1 MQCFQGK
8 SVYKGIA
15 MGPVVVL
22 KKNDYQ
28 VKRTRIE
35 DAEAE
40 AARVDVALKAS
51 QEQLQKLYDKAVKEV
66 GEASAAIFEVH
77 QMMLEDEDYLEAIQN
92 MIRTEQVNAEYAVAV
107 TGDNFAE
114 MFASMDDDYM
124 KARSADIKDISE
136 RLVRNLSGQGDVDL
150 SSIEPSV
157 IVADDLSPSE
167 TVQMDKDKILAFVT
181 VHGSTNSHTA
191 ILARMMNIPALI
203 GVKMDLEELQTG
215 MTAVVDGF
223 GGKVTFEPDEELKA
237 QTEARMQEEEE
248 KLKLLQELKGK
259 ENITLDGRKINI
271 YANIGS
277 VGDIGYVMENDA
289 GGIGLFRSEFLYL
302 GRNDFPTEEEQF
314 QAYKQAV
321 QMMAGKKVIIR
332 TLDIG
337 ADKQVDYFNLGNED
351 NPAMGYRAIRICLKQ
366 PEIFKTQLRALLRAA
381 VYGNLSIMYPM
392 ITSTEE
398 VKRIYEIV
406 AEVEEELKAQEIQY
420 KIPEQ
425 GIMIETPAAAIISD
439 RLAEMVDFFS
449 IGTNDLTQ
457 YTLAIDRQ
465 NEKLDEFY
473 NPHHE
478 ALLRMIQMVVDNAH
492 KCGKWVGICGEL
504 GADPTLT
511 EQFVRMGLDELS
523 VAPSMVLKLRKIV
536 REMKV
541 EE

>member
-22 KKNDYQ
+22 RKNDYQ

-77 QMMLEDEDYLEAIQN
+77 QMMLEDEDYLEAIQS

-203 GVKMDLEELQTG
+203 GVNMNLEELQTG

-392 ITSTEE
+392 ITSAEE

-492 KCGKWVGICGEL
+492 KCGKWAGICGEL
-504 GADPTLT
+504 GADVTLT

>member
-35 DAEAE
+35 DAETE

-406 AEVEEELKAQEIQY
+406 AEVEGELKAQEIQY
-420 KIPEQ
+420 KTPEQ

>member
-35 DAEAE
+35 DAETE

-203 GVKMDLEELQTG
+203 GVKMNLEELQTG

-406 AEVEEELKAQEIQY
+406 AEVEGELKAQEIQY

-492 KCGKWVGICGEL
+492 KCGKWAGICGEL

>member
-35 DAEAE
+35 DAETE

-492 KCGKWVGICGEL
+492 KCGKWAGICGEL

-523 VAPSMVLKLRKIV
+523 VL
-536 REMKV
+536 
-541 EE
+541 

>member
-35 DAEAE
+35 DAETE

-504 GADPTLT
+504 GADRDSDRAVCTHGT
-511 EQFVRMGLDELS
+511 G
-523 VAPSMVLKLRKIV
+523 
-536 REMKV
+536 
-541 EE
+541 

>member
-1 MQCFQGK
+1 MQSYQGK

-35 DAEAE
+35 DPEAE
-40 AARVDVALKAS
+40 IKRVDEALEKS
-51 QEQLQKLYDKAVKEV
+51 KEQLQKLYDKAVQEV

-77 QMMLEDEDYLEAIQN
+77 QMMLEDDDYLEAIQN
-92 MIRTEQVNAEYAVAV
+92 TIRTEHINAEYAVAA

-136 RLVRNLSGQGDVDL
+136 RLVRNLSGQDDADL
-150 SSIEPSV
+150 SSIEPSI

-203 GVKMDLEELQTG
+203 GVDMNLEEIHTG
-215 MTAVVDGF
+215 MEAVVDGF
-223 GGKVTFEPDEELKA
+223 QGTVIFEPDETVKA
-237 QTEARMQEEEE
+237 QTTEKMAEEAE
-248 KLKLLQELKGK
+248 KLRLLQELKGK
-259 ENITLDGRKINI
+259 ENVTLDGHKINI

-332 TLDIG
+332 TLDMG
-337 ADKQVDYFNLGNED
+337 ADKQVDYFNLGKED

-398 VKRIYEIV
+398 VKKIYEIV

-492 KCGKWVGICGEL
+492 KCGKWAGICGEL
-504 GADPTLT
+504 GADTTLT
-511 EQFVRMGLDELS
+511 EEFVRMGLDELS

-541 EE
+541 EG

>member
-35 DAEAE
+35 DAETE

-420 KIPEQ
+420 KTPEQ

-492 KCGKWVGICGEL
+492 KCGKWAGICGEL

-523 VAPSMVLKLRKIV
+523 VL
-536 REMKV
+536 
-541 EE
+541 